1 MKKIGLIFVLTFL
14 AFSGLA
20 WYYTLSQSDQ
30 TACMRIRDCHF
41 PKKGPTG
48 DKLPDAKLLLAGV

>member
-14 AFSGLA
+14 AFGGLA

-41 PKKGPTG
+41 PEKGPTG
-48 DKLPDAKLLLAGV
+48 NNLPDAKLLLAGV